1 MLTLLLLVHT
11 TYIWR
16 LFLTHIAFVVNL
28 TFNTTLSER
37 LQYLQQAWVRLAEMT
52 ESERDK

>member
-1 MLTLLLLVHT
+1 
-11 TYIWR
+11 
-16 LFLTHIAFVVNL
+16 LTHIAFVVNL